1 MIKVPNPL
9 LYLHLDPFHPQI
21 ERWETFNVSHLPMRR
36 KSYQEPTWVS
46 SRIYHGHDLQKISDN
61 SCSNSAI
68 YIYFSPLNYHN
79 PTVYN
84 VEPSSGLY
92 LRQLNMEEV

>member
-1 MIKVPNPL
+1 L
-9 LYLHLDPFHPQI
+9 FQFCH
-21 ERWETFNVSHLPMRR
+21 
-36 KSYQEPTWVS
+36 
-46 SRIYHGHDLQKISDN
+46 IY
-61 SCSNSAI
+61 I

-92 LRQLNMEEV
+92 LRQLNMEEA